1 MPTVV
6 GTQGFRNDVVPGGWN
21 STPRSRWY
29 LPGPNRTESL
39 QAAPWQK
46 NPLVASPFGVFEKA
60 ERRKFYMTWT
70 YKKHKCLF
78 LLFFLG
84 VKFHHGVK
92 NQGPLWLDVTWKY
105 PCRVKFHSW
114 KAIVAQILPFLAMA
128 TVNGTSKVL
137 GFWVWGCLFFW
148 KLILNLNLY

>member
-46 NPLVASPFGVFEKA
+46 NPLVGFRQFRMFEVGWEK
-60 ERRKFYMTWT
+60 EI
-70 YKKHKCLF
+70 YKWPELF
-78 LLFFLG
+78 FFNINVCFLRFFLG
-84 VKFHHGVK
+84 VKFSPSEWKIRDPG
-92 NQGPLWLDVTWKY
+92 LTWHEISMWGE
-105 PCRVKFHSW
+105 VSLLEGG
-114 KAIVAQILPFLAMA
+114 AQLA
-128 TVNGTSKVL
+128 TSRWMDSPKVL
-137 GFWVWGCLFFW
+137 FFL
-148 KLILNLNLY
+148 KTHIELEFMYRDSY